1 MIQITWKEAPGART
15 RIRLAGRNG
24 AIKGMQKVLQLAKEK
39 VPVDTGRLRDSGH
52 LEETRDGAE
61 AVFDAPYALYVHE
74 MDLHH
79 ERGERKYLENALM
92 EQAGSGEMLRA
103 VEDSIREEL
112 T

>member
-1 MIQITWKEAPGART
+1 MIQIRWKEAPGART
-15 RIRLAGRNG
+15 RIRMAGRSG
-24 AIKGMQKVLQLAKEK
+24 AIQGMQKVLQLAKEK
-39 VPVDTGRLRDSGH
+39 VPVDTGNLRDSGH
-52 LEETRDGAE
+52 LEETRDGAR
-61 AVFDAPYALYVHE
+61 AMFDAPYALYVHE

>member
-1 MIQITWKEAPGART
+1 MIWIRWNEAPGARQ
-15 RIRLAGRNG
+15 RICRAGRNG
-24 AIKGMQKVLQLAKEK
+24 AVQGMQKVLQLAKEK
-39 VPVDTGRLRDSGH
+39 VPVDTGNLRDSGH
-52 LEETRDGAE
+52 LEETRDGAR
-61 AVFDAPYALYVHE
+61 AMFDAPYALYVHE
-74 MDLHH
+74 MDMHH

>member
-1 MIQITWKEAPGART
+1 M
-15 RIRLAGRNG
+15 AGRNG
-24 AIKGMQKVLQLAKEK
+24 AVQGMQKVLQLAKEK

-52 LEETRDGAE
+52 LEETRDGARV
-61 AVFDAPYALYVHE
+61 VFDAPYALYVHE

-92 EQAGSGEMLRA
+92 EQAGSGEMLQA